1 MHKGKKIYY
10 KPPLPFWGQKRYF
23 VNNYRIA
30 VDGIIP
36 GNGEGWTVV
45 DVFGGSGL
53 LSYWAK
59 KMKPGARVVYNDF
72 DNYMDR
78 LKNIGDTNILR
89 EQLVDFIAANGLEFD
104 KKIPKKTKLHAELID
119 IIKRYPGYKDYV
131 SLCSWFLFPGRD
143 KKTFSAFT
151 KLTLWPRIP
160 KQPITV
166 AGYLEGLEI
175 VHADFRTVI
184 QEFSGGD
191 KTLFVLDP
199 PYPGTLQNSYTDNGS
214 QRFSDDDFN
223 NLISMVSRPFI
234 LFFSDTS
241 NISDQVIDKMKPFRS
256 FEHCTSLSKSKYI
269 DKMIHTV

>member
-1 MHKGKKIYY
+1 M
-10 KPPLPFWGQKRYF
+10 
-23 VNNYRIA
+23 
-30 VDGIIP
+30 
-36 GNGEGWTVV
+36 
-45 DVFGGSGL
+45 
-53 LSYWAK
+53 
-59 KMKPGARVVYNDF
+59 VVYNDF
-72 DNYMDR
+72 DNYTER
-78 LKNIGDTNILR
+78 LKNISDTNILR
-89 EQLVDFIAANGLEFD
+89 EQLVNFMIANEIEFE
-104 KKIPKKTKLHAELID
+104 KKIPKKTKQHAELLD
-119 IIKRYPGYKDYV
+119 IMKSFSGYKDYV
-131 SLCSWFLFPGRD
+131 SLCSWLLFPGRG

-151 KLTLWPRIP
+151 KLTLWPRPP
-160 KQPITV
+160 KQPITA

-175 VHADFRTVI
+175 VHADFRTLI
-184 QEFSGGD
+184 QEFFSGG